1 MYDEIT
7 GQGRPAPRKRRMAF
21 GRRAKTTTPAR
32 DDLLRI
38 VSSGRLVDVYD
49 TLDKPGTAM
58 LAAEDAVWQM
68 WRAEWQ
74 ARRPRR
80 WQLRAHRAWREEGAA
95 LEAKRERLVELT
107 GTVRTVGR
115 ASS

>member
-7 GQGRPAPRKRRMAF
+7 GRGRPAPRKRRITF
-21 GRRAKTTTPAR
+21 GRRGKPSTPHR

-38 VSSGRLVDVYD
+38 ASSGRLVDVYD
-49 TLDKPGTAM
+49 TLDRPGTAM

-68 WRAEWQ
+68 WHAEWQ
-74 ARRPRR
+74 QSRPHR
-80 WQLRAHRAWREEGAA
+80 WQLRAHRTWREEGAL
-95 LEAKRERLVELT
+95 LEAKRQRLIELT

-115 ASS
+115 APS